1 MKQNTIFE
9 TLGKLQVSDKTQKK
23 GRFTYLSW
31 AWAWHILKQNYPEA
45 QRKVYENPEGVP
57 YFTDGKF
64 ANVKVGITINGLEH
78 IDYLPITD
86 NSNRS
91 IPLVKI
97 TSFQVNT
104 AIQRSTAKAIALH
117 GLALSLWIDEDT
129 TKCWDTPDAPPKSTD
144 KKKDTDKYTIQIND
158 PEKWDDMMD
167 YVVKWKAK
175 GLTWIINNIS
185 KEYIITK
192 EVENQIKIKLNGK
205 GKSTKK
211 TTKR

>member
-23 GRFTYLSW
+23 GRFSYLSW
-31 AWAWHILKQNYPEA
+31 AWAWHILKQNYPDA

-64 ANVKVGITINGLEH
+64 ANVKVGIIINGLEH

-97 TSFQVNT
+97 TSFQMN
-104 AIQRSTAKAIALH
+104 IYYNIIDLYYSLSIIFIIFFFNESAL
-117 GLALSLWIDEDT
+117 
-129 TKCWDTPDAPPKSTD
+129 
-144 KKKDTDKYTIQIND
+144 KYF
-158 PEKWDDMMD
+158 
-167 YVVKWKAK
+167 
-175 GLTWIINNIS
+175 
-185 KEYIITK
+185 
-192 EVENQIKIKLNGK
+192 
-205 GKSTKK
+205 
-211 TTKR
+211 